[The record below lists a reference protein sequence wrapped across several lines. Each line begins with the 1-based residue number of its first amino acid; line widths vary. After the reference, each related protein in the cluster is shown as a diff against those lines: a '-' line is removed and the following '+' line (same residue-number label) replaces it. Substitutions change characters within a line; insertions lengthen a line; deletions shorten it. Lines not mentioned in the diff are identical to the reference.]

1 MTIDI
6 GRLPRRSLRA
16 GTTLHRVHRLA
27 PWYFDASPDARFNPI
42 HAAGRGACY
51 WAEKPLGAFIEA
63 FRTMRVVAEADVQ
76 ARRLSTITLE
86 ADLTVV
92 NLTVKK
98 ALSGGIT
105 AAIAS
110 GADYSAAQRL
120 ASDLQ
125 GQCDGVRYRARHDLS
140 QQLICV
146 ALFGPQGDL
155 MTDPDSGLP
164 APQTTAIPGA
174 VLDDATRLFGYSILP
189 TPYHRG
195 AGRERITA
203 AI

>member
-6 GRLPRRSLRA
+6 GRLPRRTLRA
-16 GTTLHRVHRLA
+16 GMTLHRVHRRA

-42 HAAGRGACY
+42 HAAGRGASY
-51 WAEKPLGAFIEA
+51 WAEQPVGAFIEE
-63 FRTMRVVAEADVQ
+63 FRTMRVIAEADVQ

-98 ALSGGIT
+98 ALRAGVT
-105 AAIAS
+105 AAITS

-146 ALFGPQGDL
+146 ALFGPQGDQ
-155 MTDPDSGLP
+155 TNDPDCGLP
-164 APQTTAIPGA
+164 AAHTTAIPED
-174 VLDDATRLFGYSILP
+174 VLDDASRLFGYSILP
-189 TPYHRG
+189 GP
-195 AGRERITA
+195 
-203 AI
+203 

>member
-1 MTIDI
+1 VTIDI

-16 GTTLHRVHRLA
+16 GTKLHRVHRRD

-42 HAAGRGACY
+42 HADGRGTCY
-51 WAEKPLGAFIEA
+51 WAEQPVGAFIEA
-63 FRTMRVVAEADVQ
+63 FRTMRVIAESDVQ

-86 ADLTVV
+86 TDLTVV

-98 ALSGGIT
+98 ALSAGVT
-105 AAIAS
+105 AAITS
-110 GADYSAAQRL
+110 GADYTAAQQL

-125 GQCDGVRYRARHDLS
+125 GHCEGIRYRARHDLS

-155 MTDPDSGLP
+155 TSCPDAGLP
-164 APQTTAIPGA
+164 APQTTGIPEA
-174 VLDDATRLFGYSILP
+174 VLDDAARGFGYSILP
-189 TPYHRG
+189 SP
-195 AGRERITA
+195 
-203 AI
+203 